1 MAAQTTGTMKGSI
14 TRKPSS
20 TSPASNVAVIRRR
33 NHGAETR
40 SSMVPDFRSA
50 EAGCVGDEHGEGE
63 QHAGGKGQL
72 TAQRE
77 MRGAKVE
84 RRAQRERGA
93 GQQYSKRLF
102 LI

>member
-50 EAGCVGDEHGEGE
+50 EAGRVGDEHGEGE

-77 MRGAKVE
+77 MRGRQQAS
-84 RRAQRERGA
+84 QRVFFIQPEDTVSDD
-93 GQQYSKRLF
+93 Q
-102 LI
+102 